1 MCRVDCGVVVAVSSQ
16 KVKGEDGTMGAIA
29 GGVVGG
35 LLGNQ
40 VGKGT
45 GKTVATVAGAA
56 GGAYAGNQIQ
66 KSASSKKLVKVS
78 VKFDSGLQRDFDFEG
93 EQSPFKKGARV
104 QMRDGQLAQ
113 YFGP

>member
-1 MCRVDCGVVVAVSSQ
+1 M
-16 KVKGEDGTMGAIA
+16 
-29 GGVVGG
+29 
-35 LLGNQ
+35 
-40 VGKGT
+40 
-45 GKTVATVAGAA
+45 
-56 GGAYAGNQIQ
+56 
-66 KSASSKKLVKVS
+66 S